1 MLRIWHRARACY
13 RFANILTHHLLG
25 FLVKTAL
32 VLYFLFCLTFLALR
46 YAVLP
51 NIEHYKPDVERLVSD
66 AINQPV
72 VIGKLSADWDGLRPR
87 IALDQLSIK
96 DGFGRP
102 ALTLPHVQATVSWL
116 SVPTGGLR
124 LHELEIDNPDM
135 DVRRDS
141 AGNLYVAGILV
152 PQTKGNDNRGADWL
166 LSQREIVIRHG
177 TLRWNDNLRGA
188 PELPLS
194 EINLELRNHWYG
206 HQFALH
212 ATPPAAMAA
221 PIDFRADFTHPAFAA
236 SIADATLWKGQL
248 YLDLGQTDLAAW
260 GAYVAFPKSFAIQRG
275 HGALRSWLD
284 FDRAKIADF
293 TADLS
298 LADTALR
305 FGDLPVLELDKVSG
319 RIGVREDIDK
329 NGIDGTPTLGA
340 HGHSMALT
348 NFSFVT
354 NDGMMLPPT
363 SISETFEPAGDNDA
377 SKTTVSATLI
387 DLQTMATFASRLP
400 FSPEWRQILADY
412 DPRGRLRDF
421 TASWQGN
428 YPAIS
433 AYSVKGGFAGL
444 SMKGQAAKP
453 ARPRIGKL
461 PAQAAVPFIPGFD
474 NLTGH
479 VEMNERGGDI
489 ALDSSNLQIELP
501 GVFTDAM
508 VPLQKLAMQANW
520 AFQDKN
526 KMLFSV
532 ASMDVA
538 RDGLAA
544 SASGTY
550 LVTNQPGVK
559 ATGFADF
566 SSHVDHFDFNKI
578 EQYLPANAD
587 EHFRDWITHGLL
599 AGSLR
604 DATIKVKGDMKDFPF
619 RTNPGEKPKGEF
631 TAEGRIV
638 DGVLNYDS
646 HPSQRDP
653 RKPLWPWLED
663 IQGTLRMDRA
673 RLQITADRAK
683 THNTVVAEAKAVT
696 DEVGSPK
703 GILDVTATING
714 AMPDY
719 LSYVQESPVQQMIGG
734 FTDDSHATGN
744 ARLSLKITMPLGHML
759 DTKASGKLQFMG
771 DDIALF
777 SNLPPLNNSSGVL
790 EFSERG
796 FNINNVHATFLGGP
810 ATISGGGPGDT
821 AAIRGEGTLTAE
833 GVRKYGAENG
843 FGKLAQ
849 HITGSTHYSVAI
861 NVRKKHT
868 DLVVDSNLNGLSLDL
883 PAPLHKEAGENMGIR
898 FEMLGLNSPDPNL
911 QREEV
916 KIALGS
922 AVNARYE
929 REKSPDRSA
938 PWHLARGTIGVFSPT
953 TPPAKGVLLNVNLKS
968 LNVDAWS
975 DLIAAIASDKAPPGS
990 TPPAPGTSLGDLF
1003 NPDTFAIRTGEMT
1016 VFGHK
1021 IDNVTLNASR
1031 QNEVWQAKVG
1041 SVQAT
1046 GNLSYSPQGKGLVT
1060 AKLDSLFIPR
1070 SEASQVADL
1079 LEGKSAM
1086 QELPALDIEVQNF
1099 DLLDKHLG
1107 KLIVK
1112 ASNGRKDGANVWNID
1127 DLQVDNPDATL
1138 KANGDWVIR
1147 NNENH
1152 SHLSYTLDLKNAG
1165 GTLDRLGF
1173 ANVLSKGK
1181 GNMAGEVSWNGVP
1194 YSLDVPS
1201 LSGKVTELKVEKGQ
1215 FLKGDAGAAKLLGVL
1230 SLQSIPRRLTLDF
1243 RDVFSSGF
1251 AFDILSMT
1259 ANVEN
1264 GVLSTKD
1271 LKMAG
1276 LDATVAME
1284 GSADMVNET
1293 QNLHVVV
1300 VPRIDASA
1308 ASLGYILINP
1318 AIGVGTFL
1326 AQLFLKDPL
1335 SKALAEEMQITGPWA
1350 DPKVTKINNKADKKA
1365 ADAGTAAGASTGK

>member
-1 MLRIWHRARACY
+1 MLRIWHRVRACY
-13 RFANILTHHLLG
+13 RFANIVTHHVLG

-32 VLYFLFCLTFLALR
+32 LLYFLFCFTFLALR
-46 YAVLP
+46 YLVLP
-51 NIEHYKPDVERLVSD
+51 HIDHYKPDVERLISD

-124 LHELEIDNPDM
+124 LHQLEIDNPDM
-135 DVRRDS
+135 DVRRD
-141 AGNLYVAGILV
+141 AEGNLYVAGILV
-152 PQTKGNDNRGADWL
+152 PQTKGNDNRGANWL
-166 LSQREIVIRHG
+166 LSQRKILIRHG
-177 TLRWNDNLRGA
+177 TVRWNDNQRGA

-194 EINLELRNHWYG
+194 EINVELRNHWYE

-221 PIDFRADFTHPAFAA
+221 PIDFRADFTHPAFAGNI
-236 SIADATLWKGQL
+236 SDATLWKGQL
-248 YLDLGQTDLAAW
+248 YFDLGQTDLAAW
-260 GAYVAFPKSFAIQRG
+260 GAYVPGSKSFAIQRG

-284 FDRAKIADF
+284 FDRAKVADF

-305 FGDLPVLELDKVSG
+305 FNDFPVLELDKVSG
-319 RIGVREDIDK
+319 RISVREDIDK
-329 NGIDGTPTLGA
+329 NGIDGTPTFGA
-340 HGHSMALT
+340 NGHSIALT

-354 NDGMMLPPT
+354 NDGMTLPPT
-363 SISETFEPAGDNDA
+363 TISETFEPGANDDP
-377 SKTTVSATLI
+377 SKTTVKATLI
-387 DLQTMATFASRLP
+387 DLQTMAAFASRLP
-400 FSPEWRQILADY
+400 FSPAWRQILADY
-412 DPRGRLRDF
+412 DPRGQLRDF
-421 TASWQGN
+421 SASWQGN
-428 YPAIS
+428 YPSIS
-433 AYSVKGGFAGL
+433 AYNVKGGFVGL
-444 SMKGQAAKP
+444 GMKGQAAKP
-453 ARPRIGKL
+453 ARAKIGRL
-461 PAQAAVPFIPGFD
+461 AAQAAVPFIPGFD
-474 NLTGH
+474 NLTGR
-479 VEMNERGGDI
+479 VDMNERGGDI
-489 ALDSSNLQIELP
+489 ALDSNNLQIELP

-508 VPLQKLAMQANW
+508 VPLQKLATQTNW
-520 AFQDKN
+520 SFQDKN
-526 KMLFSV
+526 KMLVTV
-532 ASMDVA
+532 ASMDLA
-538 RDGLAA
+538 RDGLTA

-550 LVTNQPGVK
+550 LVTNQPGTK
-559 ATGFADF
+559 SSGLADF
-566 SSHVDHFDFNKI
+566 SAHIDHFDFNKI

-587 EHFRDWITHGLL
+587 EHFREWITHGLL
-599 AGSLR
+599 SGSLR

-619 RTNPGEKPKGEF
+619 RTNPGEKPKGDF

-638 DGVLNYDS
+638 DGVLNYDPR
-646 HPSQRDP
+646 PSQRDP
-653 RKPLWPWLED
+653 KKPMWPWLEE
-663 IQGTLRMDRA
+663 IQGTIRMDRT
-673 RLQITADRAK
+673 RLQITAEHAK
-683 THNTVVAEAKAVT
+683 TRNTVAEAKAVI

-703 GILDVTATING
+703 GILTVDATING

-719 LSYVQESPVQQMIGG
+719 LAYVQESPVQQMIGG

-744 ARLSLKITMPLGHML
+744 AKLTLKLNMPLGHMV

-777 SNLPPLNNSSGVL
+777 SNLPPLNNSNGVL

-796 FNINNVHATFLGGP
+796 FNINNVHTTFLGGA
-810 ATISGGGPGDT
+810 ATINGGGPGDT
-821 AAIRGEGTLTAE
+821 AAIHGEGTLTAE

-849 HITGSTHYSVAI
+849 HLTGSTHYNVAI

-868 DLVVDSNLNGLSLDL
+868 DLVVDTNLNGMGLDL
-883 PAPLHKEAGENMGIR
+883 PAPLHKEAGDSLATR
-898 FEMLGLNSPDPNL
+898 FEMLGMNSTDANL
-911 QREEV
+911 QREEI
-916 KIALGS
+916 KIALGN

-929 REKSPDRSA
+929 REKTAERGA
-938 PWHLARGTIGVFSPT
+938 PWRLARGTIGVFSPT
-953 TPPAKGVLLNVNLKS
+953 TVPAKGVLLNDSLKS
-968 LNVDAWS
+968 LNVDAWT
-975 DLIAAIASDKAPPGS
+975 DLVSEIMSDKAPPGVV
-990 TPPAPGTSLGDLF
+990 PAAPGTSLGDLF
-1003 NPDTFAIRTGEMT
+1003 NPDTFAIHAGDMT

-1021 IDNVTLNASR
+1021 IDNVVLNASR
-1031 QNEVWQAKVG
+1031 QNDMWQAKVG
-1041 SVQAT
+1041 SMQAA
-1046 GNLSYSPQGKGLVT
+1046 GNFSYAPAGKGLVT
-1060 AKLDSLFIPR
+1060 AKLDSLIIPKSGA
-1070 SEASQVADL
+1070 SEVADVL
-1079 LEGKSAM
+1079 QGKAVTR
-1086 QELPALDIEVQNF
+1086 ELPALDIEVQNF

-1107 KLIVK
+1107 KLVVK
-1112 ASNGRKDGANVWNID
+1112 ASNGRRDGANVWNID
-1127 DLQVDNPDATL
+1127 DLEVDNPDAAL
-1138 KANGDWVIR
+1138 KAKGDWVIR
-1147 NNENH
+1147 NNQNR
-1152 SHLSYTLDLKNAG
+1152 SHLSYNLELKNAG

-1201 LSGKVTELKVEKGQ
+1201 LSGKVSELKVEKGQ

-1251 AFDILSMT
+1251 AFDMISMT

-1276 LDATVAME
+1276 LDATVVMD

-1300 VPRIDASA
+1300 VPRVDAGA

-1350 DPKVTKINNKADKKA
+1350 DPKVTKISKSDKKA
-1365 ADAGTAAGASTGK
+1365 VAADAASDAPIEK